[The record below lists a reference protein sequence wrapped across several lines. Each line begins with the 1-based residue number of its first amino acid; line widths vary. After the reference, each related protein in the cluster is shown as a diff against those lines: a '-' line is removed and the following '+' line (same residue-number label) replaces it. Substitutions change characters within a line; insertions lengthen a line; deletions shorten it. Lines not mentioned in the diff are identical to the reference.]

1 MTLIGAIGSLGPSPE
16 QLPSLSSALSTIAD
30 NPECVLVSAST
41 PYPAACIDGR
51 PHSGRADG
59 DLPQTAGA
67 TLTTWAVDLL
77 LTKLFASDD
86 LTGWLAHI
94 CDALKQSGLPVS
106 GHRAETH
113 GAGTSGCGA
122 ADGLGAIL
130 TMLAQNRNGI
140 ADLLTRWGI
149 DPELVTGAVRSEAAG
164 LSTALPSG
172 AKIIEIIDSAAG
184 AQIPT
189 LEGPHAEVAIVAN
202 TRLGQVVGRGALAH
216 ELDSVPGTAQAFCV
230 DVWALPAIG
239 DFFAR
244 SSSEIS
250 QYDRDQITAVAA
262 AFNAAALLVL
272 CGPSTP
278 VVVL

>member
-1 MTLIGAIGSLGPSPE
+1 MTLIGAIGSLGPSPQ

-30 NPECVLVSAST
+30 DPERVLVSART
-41 PYPAACIDGR
+41 PYPASCIDGR
-51 PHSGRADG
+51 PHSNGGVPR
-59 DLPQTAGA
+59 TAGA

-86 LTGWLAHI
+86 LTGWLAHT

-130 TMLAQNRNGI
+130 AMLAQNRSGV
-140 ADLLTRWGI
+140 ADLLRRWGI
-149 DPELVTGAVRSEAAG
+149 DPELVTGAVRSEAER

-172 AKIIEIIDSAAG
+172 AEIIDIIDSAAG

-202 TRLGQVVGRGALAH
+202 TRSGQVVGRGALAH